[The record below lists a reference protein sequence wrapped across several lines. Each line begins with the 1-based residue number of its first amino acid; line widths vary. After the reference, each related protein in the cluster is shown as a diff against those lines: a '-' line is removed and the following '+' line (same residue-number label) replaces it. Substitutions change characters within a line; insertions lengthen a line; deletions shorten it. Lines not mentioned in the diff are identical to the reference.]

1 MSDSVEWRVPP
12 DVEPKPGNY
21 DFDLDAALSAV
32 VSLRSRVP
40 SDAFTAEVLGCERAG
55 NGVVIDEK
63 GIVLTIGYLIT
74 EAEEIWLTANS
85 GRVVPGHPLAFDQ
98 VTGFGLVQALG
109 GLDLPALPLGQT
121 RDVMIGT
128 RVIAAGAGGAPHS
141 LTAFV
146 AGKQEFAGHWEYVLD
161 EALFTVPAHP
171 FWGGTGLIGPKGNLL
186 GIGSLQLQQARE
198 DGSSVPLNM
207 YVPIDILKPIL
218 NDMITSGRPNRP
230 PRPWLGLY
238 AAEVDDRIVNAGI
251 SARGTA
257 AKADLRQGDIV
268 LKVGGSEVTGLASLF
283 RRIWSLGE
291 AGVEVP
297 MTVARDGTSIELR
310 VASGDRNEFLKG
322 PSLH

>member
-74 EAEEIWLTANS
+74 EAEEIWLTTNS

-171 FWGGTGLIGPKGNLL
+171 FWGGTGLIGPKGDLL

-238 AAEVDDRIVNAGI
+238 ATEVDDRIVIAGI
-251 SARGTA
+251 SGRGPAAR
-257 AKADLRQGDIV
+257 ADLRQGDIV
-268 LKVGGSEVTGLASLF
+268 LKVGGSEVTGLAGLF
-283 RRIWSLGE
+283 RKIWSLGE

>member
-12 DVEPKPGNY
+12 DVEPRPGNY

-74 EAEEIWLTANS
+74 EAEEIWLTTNS

-238 AAEVDDRIVNAGI
+238 AAEVDDRIVIAGI
-251 SARGTA
+251 SGRGPAAR
-257 AKADLRQGDIV
+257 ADLRQGDIV
-268 LKVGGSEVTGLASLF
+268 LKVGGSAVTGLAGLF
-283 RRIWSLGE
+283 RKIWSLGE

-297 MTVARDGTSIELR
+297 MTVARDGASIELR

>member
-1 MSDSVEWRVPP
+1 MPDSVDWRVPP
-12 DVEPKPGNY
+12 DVEPKPTNY

-40 SDAFTAEVLGCERAG
+40 ADAFTAEVLGCERSG

-74 EAEEIWLTANS
+74 EAEEIWLTTNS
-85 GRVVPGHPLAFDQ
+85 GHVVAGHPLAFDQ

-109 GLDLPALPLGQT
+109 KLDLPALSLGQT
-121 RDVMIGT
+121 RDAKIGT

-141 LTAFV
+141 LTAFI

-171 FWGGTGLIGPKGNLL
+171 FWGGTGLIGPKGDLL
-186 GIGSLQLQQARE
+186 GIGSLQLQQSRE
-198 DGSSVPLNM
+198 DGSNVPLNM

-218 NDMITSGRPNRP
+218 PDMVKFGRPNRP

-238 AAEVDDRIVNAGI
+238 ATEVDDHIVIAGI
-251 SARGTA
+251 SGRGPAAR
-257 AKADLRQGDIV
+257 ADLRQGDIV
-268 LKVGGSEVTGLASLF
+268 LTVGGAEVDSLANLF
-283 RRIWSLGE
+283 RRIWSLGD

-297 MTVARDGTSIELR
+297 MTVARDGAAIELK
-310 VASGDRNEFLKG
+310 VPSGDRNSFLKG

>member
-74 EAEEIWLTANS
+74 EAEEIWLTTNS

-109 GLDLPALPLGQT
+109 GLDQPALPLGQT
-121 RDVMIGT
+121 REVMIGT

-186 GIGSLQLQQARE
+186 GNGSLQLQQARE

-238 AAEVDDRIVNAGI
+238 AAEVDDRIVIAGI
-251 SARGTA
+251 SGRGPA

>member
-1 MSDSVEWRVPP
+1 
-12 DVEPKPGNY
+12 
-21 DFDLDAALSAV
+21 
-32 VSLRSRVP
+32 
-40 SDAFTAEVLGCERAG
+40 
-55 NGVVIDEK
+55 
-63 GIVLTIGYLIT
+63 
-74 EAEEIWLTANS
+74 LTANS

-238 AAEVDDRIVNAGI
+238 AAEVDDRIVIAGI
-251 SARGTA
+251 SGRGPA

>member
-1 MSDSVEWRVPP
+1 MPDSVEWRVPP

-21 DFDLDAALSAV
+21 EFDLDAALSAV

-40 SDAFTAEVLGCERAG
+40 ADAFTAEVLGCERAG

-74 EAEEIWLTANS
+74 EAEEIWLTSNS
-85 GRVVPGHPLAFDQ
+85 GRVVAGHPLAFDQ

-121 RDVMIGT
+121 RDAMIGT
-128 RVIAAGAGGAPHS
+128 RVIAAGAGGSVHS
-141 LTAFV
+141 LAAFI

-171 FWGGTGLIGPKGNLL
+171 FWGGTGLIGPKGDLL

-218 NDMITSGRPNRP
+218 NDMVTYGRPNRP

-238 AAEVDDRIVNAGI
+238 ATEIDDHIVIAGI
-251 SARGTA
+251 SGRGPA
-257 AKADLRQGDIV
+257 AKADLQQGDIV
-268 LKVGGSEVTGLASLF
+268 LKVGGSEVTGLANLF
-283 RRIWSLGE
+283 RKIWSLGE

-310 VASGDRNEFLKG
+310 VASGDRTKFLKG

>member
-1 MSDSVEWRVPP
+1 MADSTEWRVPS

-21 DFDLDAALSAV
+21 EFDLDTALASV
-32 VSLRSRVP
+32 VSLNSRIP
-40 SDAFTAEVLGCERAG
+40 NDAFTAEVLGCERAG
-55 NGVVIDEK
+55 SGVVIDKK

-74 EAEEIWLTANS
+74 EAEEIWLTTNS
-85 GRVVPGHPLAFDQ
+85 GRVVAGHPLAFDQ

-109 GLDLPALPLGQT
+109 QLELPALSLGQT
-121 RDVMIGT
+121 GEAAVGT

-141 LTAFV
+141 LAAFI

-171 FWGGTGLIGPKGNLL
+171 FWGGTGLIGPKGDLL
-186 GIGSLQLQQARE
+186 GIGSLQLQQSRE
-198 DGSSVPLNM
+198 DGSAVPLNM

-218 NDMITSGRPNRP
+218 DDMIKFGRPNRP

-238 AAEVDDRIVNAGI
+238 ATEVDDQVVIAGI
-251 SARGTA
+251 SGRGPA
-257 AKADLRQGDIV
+257 SHADLREGDIV
-268 LKVGGSEVTGLASLF
+268 LSVGGAQVKGLANLF
-283 RRIWSLGE
+283 RTIWSLGE

-297 MTVARDGTSIELR
+297 MTVARDGKPVELR
-310 VASGDRNEFLKG
+310 VSSGDRNNFLKG

>member
-1 MSDSVEWRVPP
+1 MSESVEWRVPP
-12 DVEPKPGNY
+12 DVEPKPDNY
-21 DFDLDAALSAV
+21 EFDLDAALSAV
-32 VSLRSRVP
+32 VGLRSRVP
-40 SDAFTAEVLGCERAG
+40 TDAFTAEVLGCERSG
-55 NGVVIDEK
+55 NGVVIDDK

-74 EAEEIWLTANS
+74 EAEEIWLTSNS
-85 GRVVPGHPLAFDQ
+85 GRVVAGHPLAFDQ
-98 VTGFGLVQALG
+98 VTGFGVVQALG

-121 RDVMIGT
+121 RDAIVGT
-128 RVIAAGAGGAPHS
+128 RVIAAGAGGAQHS
-141 LTAFV
+141 LAAFI

-171 FWGGTGLIGPKGNLL
+171 FWGGTGLIGPGGDLL

-218 NDMITSGRPNRP
+218 NDMVTYGRPNRP

-238 AAEVDDRIVNAGI
+238 ATEVDNRIVIAGI
-251 SARGTA
+251 SGRGPA
-257 AKADLRQGDIV
+257 AKADLQQGDIV
-268 LKVGGSEVTGLASLF
+268 LTVGGSEVTGLANLF
-283 RRIWSLGE
+283 GKIWSLGE

-297 MTVARDGTSIELR
+297 MTVARDGTSIDLR
-310 VASGDRNEFLKG
+310 VASGDRTKFLKG

>member
-74 EAEEIWLTANS
+74 EAEEIWLTTNS

-109 GLDLPALPLGQT
+109 GLDLPELPLGQT

-171 FWGGTGLIGPKGNLL
+171 FWGGTGLIGPKGDLL

-238 AAEVDDRIVNAGI
+238 ATEVDDRIVIAGI
-251 SARGTA
+251 SGRGPAAR
-257 AKADLRQGDIV
+257 ADLRQGDIV
-268 LKVGGSEVTGLASLF
+268 LKVGGSEVTGLAGLF
-283 RRIWSLGE
+283 RKIWSLGE

>member
-1 MSDSVEWRVPP
+1 MPDSVEWRVPP
-12 DVEPKPGNY
+12 DVEPKPDNY
-21 DFDLDAALSAV
+21 DFDLAAALSAV

-40 SDAFTAEVLGCERAG
+40 ADAFTAEVLGCERAG
-55 NGVVIDEK
+55 NGVVIDKK

-74 EAEEIWLTANS
+74 EAEEIWLTTNS
-85 GRVVPGHPLAFDQ
+85 GRIVAGHPLAYDQ

-109 GLDLPALPLGQT
+109 SLDLPVLPLGQT
-121 RDVMIGT
+121 TEATVGT

-141 LTAFV
+141 LSAYI

-171 FWGGTGLIGPKGNLL
+171 FWGGTGLVGPKGELL
-186 GIGSLQLQQARE
+186 GIGSLQLQQARK

-218 NDMITSGRPNRP
+218 NDMVTYGRPDRP

-238 AAEVDDRIVNAGI
+238 AAEVDDHIVIAGI
-251 SARGTA
+251 SGRGPA

-268 LKVGGSEVTGLASLF
+268 LKVGGSEVTGLANLF
-283 RRIWSLGE
+283 RKIWSLGE

-297 MTVARDGTSIELR
+297 MTVARDGAAIELR
-310 VASGDRNEFLKG
+310 VASGDRNSFLKG

>member
-1 MSDSVEWRVPP
+1 MSESVEWRVPP
-12 DVEPKPGNY
+12 DVEPKPDNY

-40 SDAFTAEVLGCERAG
+40 SDAFTAEVLGNERAG

-74 EAEEIWLTANS
+74 EADEIWLTTNS
-85 GRVVPGHPLAFDQ
+85 GRVVSGHPLAFDQ

-171 FWGGTGLIGPKGNLL
+171 FWGGTGLIGPNGNLL

-238 AAEVDDRIVNAGI
+238 ATEVDDRIVIAGI
-251 SARGTA
+251 SGRGPA
-257 AKADLRQGDIV
+257 AKADLRQGDVV
-268 LKVGGSEVTGLASLF
+268 LEVGGSEVTGLANLF
-283 RRIWSLGE
+283 RKIWSLGE

-310 VASGDRNEFLKG
+310 VASGDRNKFLKG

>member
-12 DVEPKPGNY
+12 DVEPKAENY
-21 DFDLDAALSAV
+21 DFDLEAKLSAV

-40 SDAFTAEVLGCERAG
+40 ADAFTAEVLGCERAG

-74 EAEEIWLTANS
+74 EAEEIWLTTNS
-85 GRVVPGHPLAFDQ
+85 GRVVAGHPLAFDQ

-109 GLDLPALPLGQT
+109 QLDLPALPLGQT
-121 RDVMIGT
+121 RDAAIGT
-128 RVIAAGAGGAPHS
+128 RVIAAGAGGSPHS
-141 LTAFV
+141 LTAYI

-171 FWGGTGLIGPKGNLL
+171 FWGGTGLIGPNGDLL

-198 DGSSVPLNM
+198 DGSNVPLNM

-218 NDMITSGRPNRP
+218 DDMVTTGRPNRP

-238 AAEVDDRIVNAGI
+238 ATEVDDRIVIAGI
-251 SARGTA
+251 SGRGPA
-257 AKADLRQGDIV
+257 ANADLRQGDIV
-268 LKVGGSEVTGLASLF
+268 LKIGGAEVTGLANLF
-283 RRIWSLGE
+283 RKIWSLGE

-310 VASGDRNEFLKG
+310 VASGDRAKFLKG

>member
-40 SDAFTAEVLGCERAG
+40 SDAFNAEVLGCERAG

-238 AAEVDDRIVNAGI
+238 AAEVDDRIVIAGI
-251 SARGTA
+251 SGRGPA